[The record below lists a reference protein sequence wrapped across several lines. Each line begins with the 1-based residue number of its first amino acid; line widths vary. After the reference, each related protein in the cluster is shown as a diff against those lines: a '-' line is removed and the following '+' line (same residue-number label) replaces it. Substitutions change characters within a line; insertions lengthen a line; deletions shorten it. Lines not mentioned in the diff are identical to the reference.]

1 MHHLLLRDIKGVPKH
16 MIPAAYING
25 EGTAA
30 LKKGY
35 GVRAVSSHRVRFG
48 HKHAGF
54 VVYEENARK
63 HEVNKQGKSVS

>member
-1 MHHLLLRDIKGVPKH
+1 MHHLWLRDIKGVPKH

-30 LKKGY
+30 VKKGY

-48 HKHAGF
+48 HKHELIDQF
-54 VVYEENARK
+54 
-63 HEVNKQGKSVS
+63 NKMQVKPSKIKPLKFKM